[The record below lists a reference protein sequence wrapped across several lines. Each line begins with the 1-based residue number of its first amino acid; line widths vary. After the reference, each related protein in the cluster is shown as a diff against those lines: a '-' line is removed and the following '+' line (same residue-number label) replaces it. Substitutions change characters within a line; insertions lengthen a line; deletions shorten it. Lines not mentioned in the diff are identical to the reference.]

1 MLLLACLFVGI
12 SLVTAQTQKVTGVV
26 ISEEDGQPVV
36 GASVLVKGTTQG
48 TITDVDGNFNLSNVP
63 SSAKTLQISY
73 IGMQT
78 QEVAIKPTL
87 KVVLKSDAQQ
97 IDEVMVVAYG
107 TAKKASF
114 TGAAS
119 TVKGDKVLKDIP
131 VTSFEEALSGTT
143 PGLTINSTSGQP
155 GAGLQI
161 RVRGTGSMNASN
173 EPLYVIDGVP
183 VVSGDIAIS
192 AVTDDSKAFNVM
204 SSINPS
210 DIENITVLKDA
221 AAASLYGSRAAN
233 GVILITTKHGKAG
246 KTRVNF
252 KANWGFSDWAM
263 KNRKS
268 VNGQQRHELTYEAC
282 YNEATIYGIPDDDG
296 NYTGPA
302 SEAEAKAYAQ
312 EMADFYAD
320 DKYDVDW
327 EDAFFRKH
335 GSSQN
340 YEFSAQ
346 GGDERN
352 SFFASLAYKKEEGKS
367 RTSSLDG
374 FMGRINAV
382 HRSANNKWQ
391 MGANISMSRQSSSV
405 SSEGTAYANP
415 FFLINY
421 VCTPNMPIYDDEGN
435 YYTHPFLQQIFTHTH
450 PVEDIN
456 LDKNESKVF
465 RSFNNLWAS
474 YQFIE
479 GLTLKQSISYD
490 YVNNNSITYWPLN
503 SNNGTLTGG
512 LRANYPMQQQNS
524 YSSTTLNYVKTFG
537 QKHNLD
543 ALIGWDVDDRRTEYV
558 FATSSGYPHDKLPES
573 INAATPEEG
582 SAYYTEDHLLSLLSR
597 VNYDYDNKYYASVN
611 FRRDGSSRLGANNR
625 WANFWSVSA
634 AWRLTQEDFMKGIT
648 QINDLKVRA
657 SYGINGTLPRD
668 LYGHLS
674 LYGYGYNYQSIAGS
688 APKSVPN
695 PDLSWEKNKNFNIG
709 FDASL
714 FDRLNIS
721 FDYYSRRTS
730 DLLQNVPTSMAVGFK
745 TMLKNVGEM
754 TNRGVELDINVDV
767 FKHTQVKWNTGL
779 ALSHNS
785 NKVSKLYEG
794 KDIIDGT
801 SIIREGESYYSWWSR
816 EWAGVDPATGEEQWV
831 LNTKNADGSLN
842 KELTKNPA
850 QAQRVVIGK
859 PDPKLTGGWRN
870 SVSWKGLELNLLFNF
885 SLGGKIFDT
894 MRTSFTDTDGYVVYY
909 NSSVDQLD
917 RWQKPGDVTSVPR
930 RINNYEYGNY
940 GSSRFMK
947 DLNYLRLK
955 SMSLSYTL
963 PAQLTRR
970 AQMENVRLFI
980 SGSNLLTWTS
990 YKNVDP
996 EQPINGIPTFA
1007 FPNLKSVTLGI
1018 EIGF

>member
-1 MLLLACLFVGI
+1 MR
-12 SLVTAQTQKVTGVV
+12 
-26 ISEEDGQPVV
+26 
-36 GASVLVKGTTQG
+36 
-48 TITDVDGNFNLSNVP
+48 
-63 SSAKTLQISY
+63 
-73 IGMQT
+73 
-78 QEVAIKPTL
+78 
-87 KVVLKSDAQQ
+87 VVLRSDAQQ

-119 TVKGDKVLKDIP
+119 TVSGDKALKDIP
-131 VTSFEEALSGTT
+131 VTSFEEALAGTT
-143 PGLTINSTSGQP
+143 PGLTINTTSGQP

-183 VVSGDIAIS
+183 VVSGDIAVSAIS
-192 AVTDDSKAFNVM
+192 NDSKAFNVM

-233 GVILITTKHGKAG
+233 GVILITTKHGKGG

-282 YNEATIYGIPDDDG
+282 YNEAIIYGVPDDEG
-296 NYTGPA
+296 NYNGPA
-302 SEAEAKAYAQ
+302 SDADAKAYAQ

-320 DKYDVDW
+320 SKYDVDW

-335 GSSQN
+335 GSTQN

-346 GGDERN
+346 GGDDRN
-352 SFFASLAYKKEEGKS
+352 SFFASLAYKKENGKS
-367 RTSSLDG
+367 RISSLDG
-374 FMGRINAV
+374 FMGRINAI

-391 MGANISMSRQSSSV
+391 MGANISLSKQNSSV

-415 FFLINY
+415 YFLINY

-435 YYTHPFLQQIFTHTH
+435 YYLHPLLQQIFTNTH

-456 LDKNESKVF
+456 LDKNESRVF

-479 GLTLKQSISYD
+479 GLTLKQSVSYD
-490 YVNNNSITYWPLN
+490 YVNNNSISYWPLN
-503 SNNGTLTGG
+503 SNNGSLNGG
-512 LRANYPMQQQNS
+512 LGATYPIQQQNV
-524 YSSTTLNYVKTFG
+524 YSSTTLNYVKTFK

-558 FATSSGYPHDKLPES
+558 FATSSGYPHNKLPES

-582 SAYYTEDHLLSLLSR
+582 SSYYTEDHLLSLLSR
-597 VNYDYDNKYYASVN
+597 INYDYGNKYYASVN

-634 AWRLTQEDFMKGIT
+634 AWRLTHEEFMKGVE

-657 SYGINGTLPRD
+657 SYGVNGTLPLS

-674 LYGYGYNYQSIAGS
+674 LYGYGYNYQSITGS

-695 PDLSWEKNKNFNIG
+695 PDLSWEKNKNLNIG

-714 FDRLNIS
+714 FDRVNIS

-730 DLLQNVPTSMAVGFK
+730 DLLQDVPTSMAVGFK

-816 EWAGVDPATGEEQWV
+816 EWAGVDPETGEEQWV
-831 LNTKNADGSLN
+831 LNTKNEDGSLN
-842 KELTKNPA
+842 KGLTKDPRK
-850 QAQRVVIGK
+850 AQRVVIGK

-894 MRTSFTDTDGYVVYY
+894 MRTSFTDTDGYTIYY
-909 NSSVDQLD
+909 NSSVDQLN
-917 RWQKPGDVTSVPR
+917 RWQKPGDVTDVPR

-955 SMSLSYTL
+955 NMSLSYTL

-970 AQMENVRLFI
+970 AQMENVRLFV
-980 SGSNLLTWTS
+980 SGSNLLTLTS

-1007 FPNLKSVTLGI
+1007 FPNLKSVTFGI